1 VLFKNGLNK
10 QCKEVEFWVLF
21 ILSSFYYFCQKET
34 GMEMKSRRIFLRVI
48 TIGIASFFVFIWNKL
63 TLNQIDLIQQKDR
76 ILPFNKNKQVSF
88 FENYIVVNQNETTT
102 VLSSHCTH
110 LGCKINKIEN
120 GRLACPCHGSEYDL
134 EGNVL
139 KGPAYKNLKILP
151 SKISP
156 DGTIIEIQV

>member
-1 VLFKNGLNK
+1 MRLKFGCYLYFHHFITFAKKENGMK
-10 QCKEVEFWVLF
+10 
-21 ILSSFYYFCQKET
+21 
-34 GMEMKSRRIFLRVI
+34 MKSRRTFLRV
-48 TIGIASFFVFIWNKL
+48 TTVGIASFFVFIWSKL
-63 TLNQIDLIQQKDR
+63 TLNQIDIIQQKDR

-110 LGCKINKIEN
+110 LGCKINKVAN

-134 EGNVL
+134 EGIVL

-156 DGTIIEIQV
+156 DGTLIEIQV

>member
-1 VLFKNGLNK
+1 MLFKNGLNK
-10 QCKEVEFWVLF
+10 QCNEVEFGCYLYIHHF
-21 ILSSFYYFCQKET
+21 ITFAKKEY
-34 GMEMKSRRIFLRVI
+34 GMKMKSRRTFLRI
-48 TIGIASFFVFIWNKL
+48 TTIGIASFFVFIWNIL
-63 TLNQIDLIQQKDR
+63 TLNQLNLIQQKDR

-88 FENYIVVNQNETTT
+88 SENYIVVNQNETTT

-139 KGPAYKNLKILP
+139 KGPAYKHLKILP
-151 SKISP
+151 SKISS
-156 DGTIIEIQV
+156 DGTLIEIQV